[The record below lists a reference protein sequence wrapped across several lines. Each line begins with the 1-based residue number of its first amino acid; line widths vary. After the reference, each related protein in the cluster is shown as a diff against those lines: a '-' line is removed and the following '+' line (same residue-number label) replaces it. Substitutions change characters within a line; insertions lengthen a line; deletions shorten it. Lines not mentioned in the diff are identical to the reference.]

1 MHMQKEVRTICYDED
16 LKVESYRFE
25 GIVQPFPN
33 HFHEHYVIGLMESG
47 KRHVLW
53 KHDEFDVK
61 GGDLILFNP
70 RENHECSPIDGI
82 PMYFRGLNIPC
93 DTMENLM
100 LEITNEKS
108 LPIFQKTVI
117 MDEEIGGYFY
127 ELHQMLMEGS
137 KEFAKEESLLFLM
150 NSLIER
156 YSQCVNMEA
165 FKLKEEN
172 ALACAYMEEHYEEA
186 ISLADLCSLV
196 NLSKSTL
203 LRSFTK
209 EFGVTP
215 YRYLE
220 NLRINKAKQLLEKG
234 ISPLMAAMQ
243 TGFCDQSHFNR
254 YFTRF
259 IGIAPGV
266 YRDIFLN
273 KDKGAEE

>member
-1 MHMQKEVRTICYDED
+1 MQKEIRTICYDED
-16 LKVESYRFE
+16 VKVEAYRFE

-33 HFHEHYVIGLMESG
+33 HFHEHYVIGLMEKG
-47 KRHVLW
+47 KRHLLW
-53 KHDEFDVK
+53 KHSEFNVEE
-61 GGDLILFNP
+61 GNMIIFNP
-70 RENHECSPIDGI
+70 KENHECSPIHGI
-82 PMYFRGLNIPC
+82 PMYFRGLNIPY
-93 DTMENLM
+93 DTMESLM
-100 LEITNEKS
+100 LEITGEKC
-108 LPIFQKTVI
+108 LPNFLGTVI
-117 MDEEIGGYFY
+117 LDEEAAGYFY
-127 ELHQMLMEGS
+127 DLHQMIMEES

-150 NSLIER
+150 SMLVER
-156 YSQCVNMEA
+156 YSACD
-165 FKLKEEN
+165 KKEYVQRKQES
-172 ALACAYMEEHYEEA
+172 LRACAYMEEHYGEA
-186 ISLADLCSLV
+186 ISLQDLCLIS

-203 LRSFTK
+203 LRAFTK

-234 ISPLMAAMQ
+234 ISPIDAALR

-273 KDKGAEE
+273 KDKQENIE